1 MIQKKLKYS
10 QAVLERTWQNHI
22 HYINEI
28 DIHVQMQ
35 KFVRSLFSTFDSQ
48 QLEKVLKLLYTISK

>member
-1 MIQKKLKYS
+1 MIQNKLKYS

-22 HYINEI
+22 HYISET

-35 KFVRSLFSTFDSQ
+35 KFVWSLFSTFDSQ